1 MNARGAGIALG
12 VIFVALLAV
21 PVIARRDTPVPPR
34 DAASVIIITPHP
46 EQIRNEFG
54 DGFARWHQARF
65 GTPAT
70 VINLLNR
77 EIVAALKT
85 DTRDKIAGL
94 GVELAPSSPKE
105 FTDYMRAEI
114 AKWSKIIKVA
124 GISE

>member
-1 MNARGAGIALG
+1 MRAGRLKALG
-12 VIFVALLAV
+12 VTSAKRTAFAPDLPTLAESGVAGFESGTWYGL
-21 PVIARRDTPVPPR
+21 TSPR
-34 DAASVIIITPHP
+34 
-46 EQIRNEFG
+46 
-54 DGFARWHQARF
+54 